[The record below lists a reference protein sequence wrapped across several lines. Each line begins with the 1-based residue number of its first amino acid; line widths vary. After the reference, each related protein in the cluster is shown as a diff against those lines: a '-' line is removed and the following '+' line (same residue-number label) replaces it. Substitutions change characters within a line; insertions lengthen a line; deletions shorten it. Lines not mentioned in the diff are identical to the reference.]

1 MKFCSNCGRTYGDE
15 NEFCSEC
22 GTILKVKAAPSSN
35 SNDSTSTQNPTEN
48 IIINSIQG
56 NLSKIEGYSTNAYN
70 EYLPLLKAPRIGQG
84 VYAVAIIALTLSFSI
99 LSGLISYYEVDKLTT
114 LINLASSN
122 MRGFNGLPSLPS
134 LTPFFAL
141 IILYYGSISFL
152 LFKRLKDIGLSANIV
167 QILTALFVVVAIYSI
182 YTVDDSINTI
192 ITAAL
197 SGKSGGFNGIGGFM
211 DLLDSASD
219 IVTSIKLLTVLN
231 ISAYIAALI
240 KSDPNDNHHGP
251 QSQKI

>member
-1 MKFCSNCGRTYGDE
+1 M
-15 NEFCSEC
+15 
-22 GTILKVKAAPSSN
+22 
-35 SNDSTSTQNPTEN
+35 
-48 IIINSIQG
+48 
-56 NLSKIEGYSTNAYN
+56 
-70 EYLPLLKAPRIGQG
+70 
-84 VYAVAIIALTLSFSI
+84 
-99 LSGLISYYEVDKLTT
+99 
-114 LINLASSN
+114 
-122 MRGFNGLPSLPS
+122 
-134 LTPFFAL
+134 
-141 IILYYGSISFL
+141 
-152 LFKRLKDIGLSANIV
+152 FKRLKDIGLSANIV

-240 KSDPNDNHHGP
+240 KGDPNDNHHGP